1 MQPLQVGSILF
12 HFQTMMGPYGLY
24 QHATIREPLLSEG
37 YCTDDNARAVQML
50 VRLMPLVA
58 LDERSIVQGLLARC
72 WQFLQEA
79 HISPGHFYNFRS
91 AAGEW
96 LPQGNTESEDMI
108 ARVIRACV
116 EILHSEYCVHM
127 YADTLGMLQGILQR
141 ADEMRAPR
149 FWAEYLIATK
159 YADTEILPKAAST
172 LKELWEHTASVNWP
186 WFEGSM
192 TYANA
197 LFPHGMLVALQQQD
211 DETGEEILH
220 ASAGFLI
227 RTTIQGGIF
236 VPIGSN
242 GWYPK
247 GAVPS
252 KDNQQAI
259 EAGTMLDFLID
270 YQAAYPDKVNREDIA
285 AVYLWF
291 FGKNTHSILM
301 ADEKTGACLDGIF
314 QSGPNPNNGAESM
327 LAYQWAEIRIREASE
342 DIQQFVAQQKA
353 AIS

>member
-1 MQPLQVGSILF
+1 MQPLQVGSMLSHF
-12 HFQTMMGPYGLY
+12 HTMMGPYGLY

-37 YCTDDNARAVQML
+37 YCTDDNARAIQML
-50 VRLMPLVA
+50 VRLIPLVSP
-58 LDERSIVQGLLARC
+58 DERQVVQELLARC
-72 WQFLQEA
+72 WQFVQEA
-79 HISPGHFYNFRS
+79 QIRPGYFYNFRNT
-91 AAGEW
+91 AGEW

-108 ARVIRACV
+108 ARIIRACT
-116 EILHSEYCVHM
+116 EILHSEYCAHLHTD
-127 YADTLGMLQGILQR
+127 ASGILQSILQR

-149 FWAEYLIATK
+149 FWAEYLIAME

-172 LKELWEHTASVNWP
+172 LKELWSSAASEDWP
-186 WFEGSM
+186 WFENSM

-197 LFPHGMLVALQQQD
+197 LFPHGILIALQQQD
-211 DETGEEILH
+211 DETGEKILH

-227 RTTIQGGIF
+227 RTTIQDGIF
-236 VPIGSN
+236 IPIGSN

-247 GAVPS
+247 GGTPS
-252 KDNQQAI
+252 RDNQQAI

-270 YQAAYPDKVNREDIA
+270 YQAAYPDNVNREDIA

-291 FGKNTHSILM
+291 FGKNTHGVLM

-314 QSGPNPNNGAESM
+314 LSGPNPNNGAESM
-327 LAYQWAEIRIREASE
+327 LAYQWAEIRMREASK
-342 DIQQFVAQQKA
+342 DIQQFVAEQTA